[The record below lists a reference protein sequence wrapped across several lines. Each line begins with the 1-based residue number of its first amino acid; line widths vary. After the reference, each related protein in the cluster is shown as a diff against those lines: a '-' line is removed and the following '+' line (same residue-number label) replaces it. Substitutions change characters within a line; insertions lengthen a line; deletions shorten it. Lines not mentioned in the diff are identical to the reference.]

1 MKVDDNT
8 EATQYGQLILKN
20 LYNIKKKIKNMK
32 NIILILIIL
41 FATNLNAQLVGDATI
56 EIQTSE
62 GSITL
67 QLDGRRAPITVEN
80 FINLIKSEYFN
91 NTIFHRVIPNFMIQG
106 GGFDQNLSDLESQS
120 SISNESGNGLTNL
133 RGTIAMART
142 SDPHSANAQFFI
154 NSKDNSFL
162 NPKSGNWGYAVFGNV
177 IKGMDI
183 VDRISKK
190 PTGPK
195 GRFSEDVPI
204 EEILI
209 QKIVILDN

>member
-1 MKVDDNT
+1 M
-8 EATQYGQLILKN
+8 
-20 LYNIKKKIKNMK
+20 KNMK
-32 NIILILIIL
+32 NITLILIIL

-154 NSKDNSFL
+154 NTKDNSFL
-162 NPKSGNWGYAVFGNV
+162 NPKSGRWGYAVFGNV

-209 QKIVILDN
+209 HKIGILGN

>member
-1 MKVDDNT
+1 MK
-8 EATQYGQLILKN
+8 
-20 LYNIKKKIKNMK
+20 NIKK
-32 NIILILIIL
+32 IILILVL
-41 FATNLNAQLVGDATI
+41 FHISCLNAEIVRDAII
-56 EIQTSE
+56 EIQTTE
-62 GSITL
+62 GSITV
-67 QLDGRRAPITVEN
+67 QLDGRRAPITVKN

-120 SISNESGNGLTNL
+120 SIPNESGNGLTNL

-154 NSKDNSFL
+154 NTKDNSFL
-162 NPKSGNWGYAVFGNV
+162 NPKSGRWGYAVFGNV

-183 VDRISKK
+183 VDKISKK

-204 EEILI
+204 EEII
-209 QKIVILDN
+209 IHKIGILGN